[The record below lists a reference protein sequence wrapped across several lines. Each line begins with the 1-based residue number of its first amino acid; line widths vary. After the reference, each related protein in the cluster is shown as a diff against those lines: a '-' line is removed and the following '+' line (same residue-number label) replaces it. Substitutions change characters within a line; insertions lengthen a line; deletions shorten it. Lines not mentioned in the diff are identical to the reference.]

1 MKSARLRKNRPKSKL
16 HGGELYRQRIRSK
29 GPCADRLGKQTSSD
43 HVTRRTCLLLKQHP
57 SRTTI
62 AFGLIAALAACG
74 DDNPADSSA
83 HAVPTDAPPNAGP
96 APTTVAVNASGEA
109 ICASNC
115 IACHQANGQGL
126 SGAFPPLA
134 GSEWVT
140 GSADRPIAVVL
151 HGLQGPI
158 TVAGKKYN
166 GVMMAGGTAG
176 AMDDQQIADVLSY
189 VRSSW
194 GNTASAVT
202 AADVARV
209 RAAYASRTSAWTAAE
224 LQALP

>member
-1 MKSARLRKNRPKSKL
+1 
-16 HGGELYRQRIRSK
+16 
-29 GPCADRLGKQTSSD
+29 
-43 HVTRRTCLLLKQHP
+43 
-57 SRTTI
+57 
-62 AFGLIAALAACG
+62 
-74 DDNPADSSA
+74 
-83 HAVPTDAPPNAGP
+83 VPTDAPPNAEP
-96 APTTVAVNASGEA
+96 APTTVAVNSSGEA
-109 ICASNC
+109 IYASNC
-115 IACHQANGQGL
+115 IACYQANGQGL

-134 GSEWVT
+134 GSERVT
-140 GSADRPIAVVL
+140 GSAYRPIAIVL

-158 TVAGKKYN
+158 TVAGKEYN

-176 AMDDQQIADVLSY
+176 AMDDQQIADMPSY